1 MTSSQ
6 TLAFYGKSRQDHNMT
21 GILNFIDEARKSGF
35 RLLCHE
41 KFAAYLSRLGVTD
54 DYIPDIFNAVPDADV
69 AVSFGGDGTFLR
81 TARRLSGTT
90 IPIAGVNTGHL
101 GYLAHFSLDN
111 PQILLSGLRNSSLC
125 LEKRKMIS
133 VFGKGIPD
141 NFCCDALNEI
151 AVQKDDSASMINVHV
166 ELDGFYLA
174 DYRADGLIVSTATGS
189 TAYNLSAGGPILQPQ
204 LDCMVISPVAPHSLT
219 LRPIVL
225 AGSSCLRLV
234 MTSRTGSFRL
244 SVDGYSCTL
253 NDSVALELRA
263 AEHEVGVLTTPD
275 DTFSSSLREKLLWG
289 RS

>member
-1 MTSSQ
+1 MTPSSS
-6 TLAFYGKSRQDHNMT
+6 LAFFGKSRQDHNMT
-21 GILNFIDEARKSGF
+21 GILNFIDEARKAGF

-41 KFAAYLSRLGVTD
+41 KFAGYLSRLGVPD
-54 DYIPDIFNAVPDADV
+54 DYVPEIFEGVPDADC

-81 TARRLSGTT
+81 TARRLSGSP

-111 PQILLSGLRNSSLC
+111 PGELLSGLRDGSLR
-125 LEKRKMIS
+125 LEKRKLVS
-133 VFGKGIPD
+133 VSGEGIPD
-141 NFCCDALNEI
+141 DFCRDALNEI

-189 TAYNLSAGGPILQPQ
+189 TAYNLSAGGPILQPL
-204 LDCMVISPVAPHSLT
+204 LDCMVLSPVAPHSLT
-219 LRPIVL
+219 LRPIVVS
-225 AGSSCLRLV
+225 GSSCLRLV
-234 MTSRTGSFRL
+234 MSSRTGSFRL

-253 NDSVALELRA
+253 PDSVALDVRTA
-263 AEHEVGVLTTPD
+263 DYEVGVLSTAN
-275 DTFSSSLREKLLWG
+275 DTFASSLREKLLWG